1 MGVSYHR
8 LMRHLI
14 ACMFSAAIFAAPVL
28 QDVRGKITAGDLA
41 GAAAYAEDFKTANGE
56 NAEYVEAYS
65 WLGRAALAF
74 KDYPAA
80 LRYSSETRRIVNTLL
95 KTEKLDGNNRLITAL
110 GASIEVKARAMAA
123 KGKKKEATK
132 ELETEYSTQT
142 ILPLKT
148 RIQKNINLLTMEGR
162 PAPALDGKGFNSKP
176 TLLFLWAHWCGDC
189 KSQATSMARITAKY
203 KSRGLVVIA
212 PTRRYGY
219 TDKNDKAP
227 AEEENGHIAKVWKET
242 YAAMADVPVAI
253 NEDAMLRY
261 GVSTTP
267 TFALIDKQ
275 GKVRMY
281 HAGRLS
287 ESELEKA
294 VEALLARK

>member
-1 MGVSYHR
+1 MR
-8 LMRHLI
+8 LLF
-14 ACMFSAAIFAAPVL
+14 ACLFSVALFAAPVL

-65 WLGRAALAF
+65 WLGRGALAF
-74 KDYPAA
+74 KDFAAA
-80 LRYSSETRRIVNTLL
+80 LKYASETRRIVDTLL
-95 KTEKLDGNNRLITAL
+95 KTEKLDGNTRLITAL
-110 GASIEVKARAMAA
+110 GASIEVKALAIAA
-123 KGKKKEATK
+123 KGKKKEATR
-132 ELETEYSTQT
+132 ELESEYAAQT
-142 ILPLKT
+142 VLSLKT
-148 RIQKNINLLTMEGR
+148 RIQKNINRLTMEGR
-162 PAPALDGKGFNSKP
+162 PAPTLDGTGFDSKP

-189 KSQATSMARITAKY
+189 KSQASSMARVTAKY
-203 KSRGLVVIA
+203 KSRGLVVMA

-227 AEEENGHIAKVWKET
+227 VDEENAHIAKVWKET
-242 YAAMADVPVAI
+242 YAAMTDVAVVV
-253 NEDAMLRY
+253 NDDAMLRY

-275 GKVRMY
+275 GIVRMY

-287 ESELEKA
+287 ESALEKA